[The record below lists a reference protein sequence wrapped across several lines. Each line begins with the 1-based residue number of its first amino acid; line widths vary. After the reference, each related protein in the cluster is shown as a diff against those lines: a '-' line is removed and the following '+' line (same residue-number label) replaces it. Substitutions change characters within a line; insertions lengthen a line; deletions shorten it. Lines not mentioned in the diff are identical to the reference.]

1 VFLPKSVLFTG
12 GAGFI
17 GSNVLVHLVQAYPEC
32 KFVCLDKVT
41 ACANVKNFQEILD
54 YPNFIFVKG
63 DIISADL
70 VSHLIR
76 SYNIDTIMHFAAET
90 HVDNSFGNS
99 LVFTKTNVLGTHT
112 LLESAKLF
120 QSQIQRFIHVS
131 TDEVYG
137 ESAESGDRN
146 KEHAM
151 MAPTNPYA
159 ASKAAA
165 EYMVMSYRKSF
176 GLPVIITRGNNVY
189 GPKQYPEKL
198 IPKFIHLLSRG
209 QPCPLHGTGANRRS
223 FLYVADVARAFEAI
237 MTKGVVGQIYNI
249 GSNFEIS
256 NRDVLL
262 TLLKSFNLDEETY
275 VRYVRDRCF
284 NDFRYHIDSQSLR
297 DLGWE
302 QKVDFSQGI
311 ELTKQWYLSNLQHWG
326 DVSGVL
332 TAHPFVHGKPF
343 TESLSRVPVQQLLP
357 AVEAIIPATKRS
369 REESEDNGAC
379 KKALCH
385 D

>member
-1 VFLPKSVLFTG
+1 VYTPKAVLLTG

-17 GSNVLVHLVQAYPEC
+17 GSNVLVHLVQAYPDC

-41 ACANVKNFQEILD
+41 DCANVKNFQEILD
-54 YPNFIFVKG
+54 CPNFTFVKG
-63 DIISADL
+63 DILAADL
-70 VSHLIR
+70 VSHLIQ
-76 SYNIDTIMHFAAET
+76 SYGIDTIMHFAAET

-137 ESAESGDRN
+137 ESTLADDRN
-146 KEHAM
+146 REGASL
-151 MAPTNPYA
+151 APTNPYA

-165 EYMVMSYRKSF
+165 EFLVMSYRKSF
-176 GLPVIITRGNNVY
+176 NLPIIITRGNNVY

-198 IPKFIHLLSRG
+198 IPKFIHLLSRS
-209 QPCPLHGTGANRRS
+209 QPCPLHGTGSNRRS
-223 FLYVADVARAFEAI
+223 FLYVSDVARAFDCI
-237 MTKGVVGQIYNI
+237 LTKGVIGQIYNI
-249 GSNFEIS
+249 GSNFEVT
-256 NRDVLL
+256 NKDVLL

-284 NDFRYHIDSQSLR
+284 NDFRYHIDSTSLNE
-297 DLGWE
+297 LGWE

-311 ELTKQWYLSNLQHWG
+311 ELTKQWYLSHLNHWG

-343 TESLSRVPVQQLLP
+343 SESLSKEPVRQSVPPVV
-357 AVEAIIPATKRS
+357 AVMPQT
-369 REESEDNGAC
+369 
-379 KKALCH
+379 KKAKN
-385 D
+385 

>member
-1 VFLPKSVLFTG
+1 
-12 GAGFI
+12 
-17 GSNVLVHLVQAYPEC
+17 
-32 KFVCLDKVT
+32 LDEI
-41 ACANVKNFQEILD
+41 KN
-54 YPNFIFVKG
+54 YPNYKFIKG
-63 DIISADL
+63 NVCSEDL
-70 VSHLIR
+70 VNFVLKAEQ
-76 SYNIDTIMHFAAET
+76 IDTIMHFAAET

-137 ESAESGDRN
+137 ESTATDARN
-146 KEHAM
+146 SEQATL
-151 MAPTNPYA
+151 APTNPYA

-176 GLPVIITRGNNVY
+176 NLPVIITRGNNVY

-223 FLYVADVARAFEAI
+223 FLYVSDVARAFDCI
-237 MTKGVVGQIYNI
+237 LTKGAAGQIYNI
-249 GSNFEIS
+249 GSNFEIT
-256 NRDVLL
+256 NKDVLL
-262 TLLKSFNLDEETY
+262 TLLKSFGLDEENH

-284 NDFRYHIDSQSLR
+284 NDFRYHIDSTGLR
-297 DLGWE
+297 ELGWE
-302 QKVDFSQGI
+302 QKVDFAQGI
-311 ELTKQWYLSNLQHWG
+311 ELTKDWYLSNLNHWG
-326 DVSGVL
+326 DISGVL

-343 TESLSRVPVQQLLP
+343 TEVLSKSPVQQLLP
-357 AVEAIIPATKRS
+357 PVEAVLPQPAKRQ
-369 REESEDNGAC
+369 RTEEQNGRPEQHA
-379 KKALCH
+379 
-385 D
+385 